1 MKDSNL
7 HQNRVYNIWEVHT
20 RMMKSGVTIE
30 KKDNKISFY
39 SCSEKYG
46 RNYLYTK
53 AFTLGEYKYFSRDR
67 SMQELRSFHDWGKN
81 PRLDKTIKRVI
92 RMYQYVEKELEMAEA
107 YELKDYSYYSCKLD
121 PKEYC
126 R

>member
-1 MKDSNL
+1 MIKNG
-7 HQNRVYNIWEVHT
+7 I
-20 RMMKSGVTIE
+20 TIE
-30 KKDNKISFY
+30 KRDNKINFY

-53 AFTLGEYKYFSRDR
+53 SFTLGEYLYFRGDR
-67 SMQELRSFHDWGKN
+67 SMDELHSFHDWGKN

-92 RMYQYVEKELEMAEA
+92 KMCKYVEKDMEAAKA
-107 YELKDYSYYSCKLD
+107 YEARELFTRISEN
-121 PKEYC
+121 PEPEFC